1 LFRKAELFP
10 LTSRVVRKGALS
22 QLPSIL
28 QGATNFLLD
37 QEQPRCDNSAMRS
50 TPKSNRACSQEGAVL
65 TKATIRAAD
74 RLDVSQ
80 TVLASIIGISEPVV
94 SRMRHGPFTLEPN
107 NGKAFELAALFVRLY
122 LSLDSLVSG
131 DEAVAKA
138 WLKNESTALQCRPLD
153 LIQKVHGLVDV
164 IHYLDARR
172 ALD

>member
-1 LFRKAELFP
+1 MGCTSPAASSIARSAGSGVKFEWALFRKAELFP

-80 TVLASIIGISEPVV
+80 KVLASIIG
-94 SRMRHGPFTLEPN
+94 
-107 NGKAFELAALFVRLY
+107 
-122 LSLDSLVSG
+122 
-131 DEAVAKA
+131 
-138 WLKNESTALQCRPLD
+138 
-153 LIQKVHGLVDV
+153 
-164 IHYLDARR
+164 
-172 ALD
+172 